1 MTDKPRQRPSLKDFD
16 AYTDRNGQNPGQ
28 NLDQDGARDVG
39 IPSRAQASLKGD
51 PSGEAKTARI
61 ASGTPSEDATDQT
74 EAEVPAE
81 NIRAIGDASQK
92 AVPQSEATKD
102 SIDRATASV
111 GKDEES

>member
-1 MTDKPRQRPSLKDFD
+1 MTDEPRQRPSLQNFD
-16 AYTDRNGQNPGQ
+16 TYTDRNGQNPGQ
-28 NLDQDGARDVG
+28 DNARDVG
-39 IPSRAQASLKGD
+39 IPSRTQADLKGD
-51 PSGEAKTARI
+51 PSGEAETARI

-92 AVPQSEATKD
+92 AEPQSAAAKD